1 MVLIGI
7 ERGISDALLP
17 ENGIRSGGFRMKA
30 SRFTFAAV
38 MCVTVVLLLSGP
50 VCANAE
56 PQLYRTARR
65 IARTEIWNDI
75 NSGRAGSATVAIL
88 DGGEVVYAEGFAMA
102 DRENSVPV
110 DPATVFN
117 IGSVSKVY
125 VATAVMLLV
134 DEGKI
139 GLDAPAVRY
148 LPEFFMADPRYVG
161 ITVRMLLN
169 HSSGLPG
176 TVAAGNIGFQYNAAV
191 HQEMLAVLSRTCL
204 KHDPGA
210 MAIYCNDGFTLAEMI
225 VERVSG
231 QKYID
236 FLASRIFEPLALS
249 DTGAS
254 VGDRT
259 IRRTAAEVVAA
270 YYRPMTGQKEP
281 LEAVSHLGSGGLSA
295 TAMDLVRFADSF
307 SDAGRHILSEP
318 ALREMRKNQPSSSP
332 AKLRN
337 PNLAYG
343 LGWDMTY
350 IPKYREQGIQVL
362 GKSGGTGNYNSMV
375 YTVPDERI
383 SVAVIETGPA
393 GRSVEI
399 ALEILDAVLVEKGL
413 VKEKMLLVSVPP
425 KPEVIPDEYAAYC
438 GYYILSGGR
447 LASVNLDRTAD
458 RFRVSSVIGGV
469 EVPALCLY
477 YSKGAFYRDDSGG
490 MQLYFTMVDG
500 EQYAVEPFVGF
511 DMAFMRRLPAI
522 EVPFSMEMDMNGKRW
537 LRRNVKPFEGAFL
550 IDSHLVQ
557 SCTIEALPGYVDFC
571 GIKKIESPTYAGMP
585 AGATRDLGDLT
596 LLHNDGET
604 WAQVLDMLYSPAD
617 STATLSIG
625 ANVVTIGDSGYSE
638 WLRAAHDSVLTFQ
651 IPAGGRTFVFAT
663 DGSPKY
669 DSSVDEGDVFVNE
682 GDFVEISGAPTDQ
695 FTIECEAAYR

>member
-1 MVLIGI
+1 MALIGI

-17 ENGIRSGGFRMKA
+17 ANGIRNGGVRMKA

-50 VCANAE
+50 VCADAE

-102 DRENSVPV
+102 NREDSVPV
-110 DPATVFN
+110 DPTTVFN

-125 VATAVMLLV
+125 TATAVMLLV

-139 GLDAPAVRY
+139 DLDATAVRY
-148 LPEFFMADPRYVG
+148 LPEFVMADPRYLD

-176 TVAAGNIGFQYNAAV
+176 SIAAGNFGFQYNTAM
-191 HQEMLAVLSRTCL
+191 HEETLAVLSRTRL

-210 MAIYCNDGFTLAEMI
+210 AAVYCNDGFTLAEMI

-231 QKYID
+231 QKYMD
-236 FLASRIFEPLALS
+236 FLASRIFEPLALGR
-249 DTGAS
+249 TGAS

-259 IRRTAAEVVAA
+259 ARDAATGVVAA
-270 YYRPMTGQKEP
+270 YYRPTTGQKEP
-281 LEAVSHLGSGGLSA
+281 FEAISFLGSGGLSA
-295 TAMDLVRFADSF
+295 TAVDVARFADSF
-307 SDAGRHILSEP
+307 SGAGTHILSEQ
-318 ALREMRKNQPSSSP
+318 ALREMRTIQPSLS
-332 AKLRN
+332 AGKLRN
-337 PNLAYG
+337 PDIAYG
-343 LGWDMTY
+343 LGWDMTCVPEY
-350 IPKYREQGIQVL
+350 QEQGIQVL

-375 YTVPDERI
+375 YTAPDERI
-383 SVAVIETGPA
+383 SVAVIETGPG
-393 GRSVEI
+393 GRSVKI
-399 ALEILDAVLVEKGL
+399 ALRILGAVLVEKGL
-413 VKEKMLLVSVPP
+413 AKERALSVSVPP

-438 GYYILSGGR
+438 GYYLLTGGG
-447 LASVNLDRTAD
+447 LANVSLDREAN
-458 RFRVSSVIGGV
+458 RFLVSSVLGGM
-469 EVPALCLY
+469 EVPATCLY
-477 YSKGAFYRDDSGG
+477 YSEGAFYSDDS
-490 MQLYFTMVDG
+490 QLYFATVDG
-500 EQYAVEPFVGF
+500 EQYAVEPSMGF
-511 DMAFMRRLPAI
+511 DTVRMRRLPAV
-522 EVPFSMEMDMNGKRW
+522 EVPCSMEIDMNGKQW
-537 LRRNVKPFEGAFL
+537 LRRNVKPFEGAL
-550 IDSHLVQ
+550 LANSHLVQ
-557 SCTIEALPGYVDFC
+557 SSTIETLPGYVDFF
-571 GIKKIESPTYAGMP
+571 GIKRVESPIYAGMP
-585 AGATRDLGDLT
+585 VGATRDLGDLT

-638 WLRAAHDSVLTFQ
+638 WLRVAHDSVLTLQ
-651 IPAGGRTFVFAT
+651 IPVGGRIIIFGS

-669 DSSVDEGDVFVNE
+669 DSCVDEGDMFASE
-682 GDFVEISGAPTDQ
+682 GDFVEIAGMPGGQ
-695 FTIECEAAYR
+695 FVIACEAAYR